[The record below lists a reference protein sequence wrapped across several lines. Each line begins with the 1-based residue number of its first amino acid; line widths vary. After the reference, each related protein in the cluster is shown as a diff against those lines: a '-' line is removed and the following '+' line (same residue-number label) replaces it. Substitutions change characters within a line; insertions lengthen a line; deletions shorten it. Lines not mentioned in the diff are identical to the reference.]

1 MTCEDCS
8 VSFDNLTQPSRLL
21 LHWHNKLD
29 HMGFDAIRALASKG
43 FLPKCIARA
52 NAVKCAACQAGKQIK
67 KPASRKGKII
77 GDTVRKPG
85 DLIHMDQAQSSTPGR
100 PLTYSG
106 KNSKQKIFYVTVF
119 VDSISKKV
127 FVEFHNSTGAKEA
140 IAAKHNMER
149 DAYKS
154 GVKIKSFRADN
165 GIFKSEEFRLEL
177 KNNAQDITY
186 CGVGAHHQNG
196 IAERYIRTM
205 VEKARTVLQNGSA
218 VSPGTTEG
226 TSEGLERSM
235 GAPSNELGAFACALS
250 AFFEVCRRV
259 SVSLVVS
266 RVPPRAAKRFP

>member
-1 MTCEDCS
+1 
-8 VSFDNLTQPSRLL
+8 
-21 LHWHNKLD
+21 
-29 HMGFDAIRALASKG
+29 
-43 FLPKCIARA
+43 
-52 NAVKCAACQAGKQIK
+52 
-67 KPASRKGKII
+67 
-77 GDTVRKPG
+77 
-85 DLIHMDQAQSSTPGR
+85 MDQAQSSTPGR
-100 PLTYSG
+100 PLTYIG

-196 IAERYIRTM
+196 IAERHIRTM
-205 VEKARTVLQNGSA
+205 VEKARTVLLNAHARWPDAIKMELWTFALRHVVTKWNNTPRPDLGFRTPEDVFNGMKRNKEPRSIFADFHPFGIPVYVLAKKLQDNKSLKKWEPRSQNWC
-218 VSPGTTEG
+218 VPGTIARTRIKRVLRIES
-226 TSEGLERSM
+226 TNRSHQC
-235 GAPSNELGAFACALS
+235 SISF
-250 AFFEVCRRV
+250 
-259 SVSLVVS
+259 SV
-266 RVPPRAAKRFP
+266 